1 MDSSYKSQHG
11 HIYALPYRSLLW
23 FQASDIRS
31 LNTTT
36 TTVDNDVGVNKILFC
51 GISFVRGISN
61 VTDDDSDNYDGTQ
74 TYFPLLS
81 VYPESP
87 DAMHECDGLGHVSSL
102 MCFLCRAN
110 QSQQ

>member
-11 HIYALPYRSLLW
+11 HIYALPYRLLLW

-81 VYPESP
+81 VYP
-87 DAMHECDGLGHVSSL
+87 DAMHECDGLDHVSSL

>member
-1 MDSSYKSQHG
+1 M
-11 HIYALPYRSLLW
+11 
-23 FQASDIRS
+23 
-31 LNTTT
+31 TT

-81 VYPESP
+81 VYP
-87 DAMHECDGLGHVSSL
+87 DAMHECDGLDHVSSL